1 MKLRYKNCFWKYY
14 KIFPSEHYH
23 KDSQPCSYFVL
34 YYFLHLGID
43 LSVHL
48 GERADI
54 SGVVEQDSVHGF
66 RVALTRFDN
75 SFVREK
81 FTHGGISPFPPA
93 VSARQSGYAALLCC
107 VTGQYTCRS
116 RAATD
121 AESNSAG
128 FLPVP
133 APVKQRSRCQRRR
146 KATFI
151 LLLTDSAGFVLL
163 PCSKHK

>member
-1 MKLRYKNCFWKYY
+1 MTVSLHFLPQ
-14 KIFPSEHYH
+14 FPQGNL
-23 KDSQPCSYFVL
+23 DMPPC
-34 YYFLHLGID
+34 
-43 LSVHL
+43 
-48 GERADI
+48 
-54 SGVVEQDSVHGF
+54 
-66 RVALTRFDN
+66 
-75 SFVREK
+75 
-81 FTHGGISPFPPA
+81 
-93 VSARQSGYAALLCC
+93 C
-107 VTGQYTCRS
+107 
-116 RAATD
+116 AATD